1 VNRKTKPL
9 LIGLA
14 GKSGS
19 GKNTAADYL
28 TRVHGYR
35 QLAFADPLKAVVQ
48 RAFHFTAEQM
58 LFRKEIEDPR
68 CGKSP
73 RWCLQHFG
81 TVFREVWPEIWI
93 WNLRQNLLDRLA
105 LFGEQRIVVTDVR
118 FRNEAEALQRLGAV
132 LIRLT
137 RAGAPEPNGIPD
149 HISERDLDDWA
160 GWEPDRT
167 YLIDNTGH
175 LEGLYACLEKV
186 LHLAADK
193 AESQAT
199 TG

>member
-1 VNRKTKPL
+1 MKPL

-28 TRVHGYR
+28 TRAHGYR

-132 LIRLT
+132 LIRLE
-137 RAGAPEPNGIPD
+137 RAGAPEVNGIPD
-149 HISERDLDDWA
+149 HISERDLDGWA
-160 GWEPDRT
+160 GWQAGQGNHF
-167 YLIDNTGH
+167 IDNNLMS
-175 LEGLYACLEKV
+175 LESFYECIEMI
-186 LHLAADK
+186 LAIEADK

-199 TG
+199 NG